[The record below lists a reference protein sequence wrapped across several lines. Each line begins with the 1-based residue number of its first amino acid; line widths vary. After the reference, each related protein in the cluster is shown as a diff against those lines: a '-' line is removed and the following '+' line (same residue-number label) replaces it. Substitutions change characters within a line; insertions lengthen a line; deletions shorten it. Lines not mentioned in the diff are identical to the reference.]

1 MRILVTGVSGLL
13 GINLA
18 LEATKQHE
26 VIGVYNRQAVKNTPF
41 AARQADL
48 LDTAAAHALLQ
59 ETQPDAIIHCA
70 ALAYVDQCEN
80 DPVLA
85 EQINAVV
92 PGQLAAL
99 AAEQGAQ
106 FIHVSTD
113 AVFDGVRGGYTED
126 DAPNPLSVYAR
137 TKLAGE
143 QAVAQ
148 ANPAA
153 IIARVNLIGWSL
165 TGKRGLAEF
174 FYNNLSVG
182 NPVKGFTDV
191 FFGPLLV
198 NDMADIFLAMLD
210 RRLTGLYHVVS
221 SQFMSKYAFGVALAK
236 RFGFDAG
243 LIVPIR
249 VADLGLTAPRSPNL
263 ILKTDK
269 LAAALGTPPP
279 TMQAGLEC
287 FYELHQAGYP
297 AQLRQMLAKN

>member
-18 LEATKQHE
+18 LEAAKQHE

-41 AARQADL
+41 VARQADL

-59 ETQPDAIIHCA
+59 ETRLDAIIHCA

-80 DPVLA
+80 DPALA

-113 AVFDGVRGGYTED
+113 AVFDGVSGGYTED

-165 TGKRGLAEF
+165 TGKRSLAEF
-174 FYNNLSVG
+174 FYNNLSIG

-191 FFGPLLV
+191 FFGPLMV

-210 RRLTGLYHVVS
+210 KQLTGLYHVVS
-221 SQFMSKYAFGVALAK
+221 SQFMSKYAFGVALAE
-236 RFGFDAG
+236 RFGFDG
-243 LIVPIR
+243 ELIAPIL
-249 VADLGLTAPRSPNL
+249 VADLSLTVPRSPNL

-269 LAAALGTPPP
+269 LTAALGAPPP
-279 TMQAGLEC
+279 TMQAGLER

-297 AQLRQMLAKN
+297 AQLQQMLSD